1 MPSKSNPW
9 VRYLLGMLLFASNSA
24 WAEWA
29 VNLSQGATEISR
41 DVYDL
46 HMTVF
51 WICVWIGVVVF
62 GVMFWS
68 VFAHRKSKGAVA
80 AQFHESTLVELIWTA
95 VPFVILVVMAIP
107 ATATLVKMYDSSEAK
122 IDVKVTGYQWKWH
135 YDYLNEG
142 VDFFSS
148 LSTPQSEIYNESPKG
163 EHYLL
168 EVDEPLVIPV
178 NTKVRFLFTAN
189 DVIHSW
195 WVPELAV
202 KKDAIPGFVN
212 ESWTV
217 VEEPGIYRGQCAELC
232 GKDHGFMP
240 IVVEVKEQADYDK
253 WITER
258 QVLAKKER
266 ELKDK
271 KFTKDQLMARGA
283 EAYAKNCAACHGA
296 NGAGIPPQFPALKN
310 SPIAVGDKVDH
321 LDIVVNGK
329 AGTYMAAYGPQLSE
343 VDLAAIITYE
353 RNAWGN
359 NTGDVI
365 QPIDI
370 VKFKAGK

>member
-1 MPSKSNPW
+1 
-9 VRYLLGMLLFASNSA
+9 
-24 WAEWA
+24 
-29 VNLSQGATEISR
+29 
-41 DVYDL
+41 
-46 HMTVF
+46 
-51 WICVWIGVVVF
+51 
-62 GVMFWS
+62 
-68 VFAHRKSKGAVA
+68 
-80 AQFHESTLVELIWTA
+80 
-95 VPFVILVVMAIP
+95 
-107 ATATLVKMYDSSEAK
+107 
-122 IDVKVTGYQWKWH
+122 
-135 YDYLNEG
+135 
-142 VDFFSS
+142 
-148 LSTPQSEIYNESPKG
+148 
-163 EHYLL
+163 
-168 EVDEPLVIPV
+168 
-178 NTKVRFLFTAN
+178 
-189 DVIHSW
+189 
-195 WVPELAV
+195 
-202 KKDAIPGFVN
+202 
-212 ESWTV
+212 
-217 VEEPGIYRGQCAELC
+217 
-232 GKDHGFMP
+232 MP